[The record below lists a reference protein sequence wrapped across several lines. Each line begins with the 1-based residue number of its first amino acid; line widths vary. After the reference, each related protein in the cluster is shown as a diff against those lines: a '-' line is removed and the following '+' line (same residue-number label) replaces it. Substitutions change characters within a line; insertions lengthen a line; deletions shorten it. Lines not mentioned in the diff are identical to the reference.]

1 MIIDNLNVSRG
12 GLIEYQSLLLKWNK
26 SINMISKNSEDDVW
40 ERHIL
45 DSLQLIKYIKL
56 DARIIDIGSGA
67 GLPGIV
73 LSIGGV
79 KDVTLVESDSRKAVF
94 LRQASKLSLNKISII
109 EERLD
114 SSFKGNYDIL
124 TCRGFGSINNIL
136 QFTSNLKLG
145 RMLLLKGKN
154 CDKEVTEANKHWLF
168 NVLLHD
174 SITGDGKI
182 VEISNIKR
190 LL

>member
-26 SINMISKNSEDDVW
+26 SINMISKNSEDDLW

-79 KDVTLVESDSRKAVF
+79 KEVTLVESDSRKAVF

-136 QFTSNLKLG
+136 QLTSNLNLG

>member
-26 SINMISKNSEDDVW
+26 SINMISKNSEYDLW

-56 DARIIDIGSGA
+56 DERVVDIGSGA
-67 GLPGIV
+67 GLPGVI

-94 LRQASKLSLNKISII
+94 LRQASKLSLNKINII

-114 SSFKGNYDIL
+114 NNFESDYDIL

-136 QFTSNLKLG
+136 QLTSNLKLSK
-145 RMLLLKGKN
+145 MLLLKGKN
-154 CDKEVTEANKHWLF
+154 CDKEVIEASKHWLF

>member
-12 GLIEYQSLLLKWNK
+12 GLVEYQSLLLKWNK
-26 SINMISKNSEDDVW
+26 SINMISKNSEYDLW

-56 DARIIDIGSGA
+56 DERVVDIGSGA
-67 GLPGIV
+67 GLPGVI

-94 LRQASKLSLNKISII
+94 LRQASKLSLNKINII

-114 SSFKGNYDIL
+114 NNFEGDYDIL
-124 TCRGFGSINNIL
+124 TSRGFGSISNIL
-136 QFTSNLKLG
+136 QLTSNLKLSK
-145 RMLLLKGKN
+145 MLLLKGKN
-154 CDKEVTEANKHWLF
+154 CDKEVIEASKHWLF

>member
-26 SINMISKNSEDDVW
+26 SINMISKNSEDDLW

-136 QFTSNLKLG
+136 QLTSNLNLG

>member
-26 SINMISKNSEDDVW
+26 SINMISKNSEYDLW

-56 DARIIDIGSGA
+56 DERVVDIGSGA
-67 GLPGIV
+67 GLPGVI

-94 LRQASKLSLNKISII
+94 LRQASKLSLNKINII

-114 SSFKGNYDIL
+114 NNFEGDYDIL

-136 QFTSNLKLG
+136 QLTSNLKLSK
-145 RMLLLKGKN
+145 MLLLKGKN
-154 CDKEVTEANKHWLF
+154 CDKEVIEASKHWLF

>member
-1 MIIDNLNVSRG
+1 MIIDNLNVSRER
-12 GLIEYQSLLLKWNK
+12 LIEYQSLLLKWNK
-26 SINMISKNSEDDVW
+26 SINMISKNSEDDIW

-136 QFTSNLKLG
+136 QLTSNLKLG

>member
-26 SINMISKNSEDDVW
+26 SINMISKNSEDDLW

-136 QFTSNLKLG
+136 QLTSNLKLG

>member
-12 GLIEYQSLLLKWNK
+12 GLVEYQSLLLKWNK
-26 SINMISKNSEDDVW
+26 SINMISKNSEYDLW

-56 DARIIDIGSGA
+56 DERVVDIGSGA
-67 GLPGIV
+67 GLPGVI

-94 LRQASKLSLNKISII
+94 LRQASKLSLNKINII

-114 SSFKGNYDIL
+114 NNFEGDYDIL
-124 TCRGFGSINNIL
+124 TSRGFGSISNIL
-136 QFTSNLKLG
+136 QLTSNLKLSK
-145 RMLLLKGKN
+145 MLLLKGKN
-154 CDKEVTEANKHWLF
+154 CDKEVIEANKHWLF

>member
-26 SINMISKNSEDDVW
+26 SINMISKNSEYDLW

-56 DARIIDIGSGA
+56 DERVVDVGSGA
-67 GLPGIV
+67 GLPGVI

-94 LRQASKLSLNKISII
+94 LRQASKLSLNKINII

-114 SSFKGNYDIL
+114 NNFEGDYDIL
-124 TCRGFGSINNIL
+124 TSRGFGSISNIL
-136 QFTSNLKLG
+136 QLTSNLKLSK
-145 RMLLLKGKN
+145 MLLLKGKN
-154 CDKEVTEANKHWLF
+154 CDKEVIEASKHWLF

>member
-1 MIIDNLNVSRG
+1 MIIDNLNVSRER
-12 GLIEYQSLLLKWNK
+12 LIEYQSLLLKWNK
-26 SINMISKNSEDDVW
+26 SINMISKNSEDDIW

-56 DARIIDIGSGA
+56 DDRIIDIGSGA

-136 QFTSNLKLG
+136 QLTSNLKLG
-145 RMLLLKGKN
+145 RMLLLKGKS
-154 CDKEVTEANKHWLF
+154 CDKEVIEANKHWLF